1 MRKKATFIAS
11 AKIPEDANGTYVAPT
26 VFEIDSINILTKEN
40 FGPILHVVR
49 FKRKDIDKIID
60 EINATG
66 YALTFGIQSRVY
78 DFIDHVTSRI
88 NAGNI
93 YINRSIIGA
102 VVGTH
107 PFGGN
112 GLSGTGPK
120 AGGPNYLQRFL
131 NEVVVTDNVAA
142 IGGNLELV
150 T

>member
-1 MRKKATFIAS
+1 VIA
-11 AKIPEDANGTYVAPT
+11 
-26 VFEIDSINILTKEN
+26 
-40 FGPILHVVR
+40 
-49 FKRKDIDKIID
+49 
-60 EINATG
+60 EINLTG
-66 YALTFGIQSRVY
+66 YGLTFGIQSRIY
-78 DFIDHVTSRI
+78 DFINHVCANI

-120 AGGPNYLQRFL
+120 AGGPNYLKRFL
-131 NEVVVTDNVAA
+131 NEVTLTDNVAA
-142 IGGNLELV
+142 IGGNLELI